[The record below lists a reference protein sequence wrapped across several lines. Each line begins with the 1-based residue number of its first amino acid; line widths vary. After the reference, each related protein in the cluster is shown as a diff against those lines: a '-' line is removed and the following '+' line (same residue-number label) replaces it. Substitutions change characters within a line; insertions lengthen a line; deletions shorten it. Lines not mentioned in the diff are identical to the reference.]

1 MRVFRPHDALPLIG
15 KFEGHLRSLP
25 DHVHRGFRPRDIRLE
40 GTLPQLQI
48 LTLDSLLLQLRLT
61 LHVVDKE
68 QLLYAVPG
76 LLWRD
81 VDLLRL
87 EEGLELLTGLFSKR

>member
-1 MRVFRPHDALPLIG
+1 MRVFRPYDALSLIG

-25 DHVHRGFRPRDIRLE
+25 HYVHRRFRPRDIRLE